1 MLAWRQIGKRER
13 AGTMETISTVAGL
26 RARVRQWKQAGDCV
40 GVVPTMGALHEGHLS
55 LVHAARAR
63 ADRVITTVFVNPIQ
77 FDNANDLETY
87 PRTLEADA
95 RLLEDAG
102 VDVLYAPTVSQMYPP
117 GFATRITVSGVSEGL
132 CGGARAGHFD
142 GVATVVCK
150 LFMQTLAD
158 YAFFG
163 EKDFQQVQVVRRMV
177 TDLDLPVEIVACPT
191 QREADGLALSS
202 RNRRLAPQQR
212 QIAVALPRIMRACA
226 ADITAGADVPAAL
239 ARAACQLTDAGF
251 DPVDYVELRS
261 ELDLRP
267 LATVSEGTPA
277 RLLAA
282 AWLGDVRLIDGMA
295 VPIPE

>member
-1 MLAWRQIGKRER
+1 
-13 AGTMETISTVAGL
+13 METISTVAGL
-26 RARVRQWKQAGDCV
+26 RACVRKWKQAGERV

-55 LVHAARAR
+55 LVHAARGQ
-63 ADRVITTVFVNPIQ
+63 ADRVIATVFVNPIQ
-77 FDNANDLETY
+77 FDNAADLETY

-95 RLLEDAG
+95 RLLENAG

-117 GFATRITVSGVSEGL
+117 GFATRISVSGVSEGL
-132 CGGARAGHFD
+132 CGGTRAGHFD

-150 LFMQTLAD
+150 LLMQTLAD
-158 YAFFG
+158 CAFFG

-202 RNRRLAPQQR
+202 RNRRLPPRQR
-212 QIAVALPRIMRACA
+212 QIAAALPRIMRACA
-226 ADITAGADVPAAL
+226 TDIAVGADVSAAL
-239 ARAACQLTDAGF
+239 AQAAARLADAGF
-251 DPVDYVELRS
+251 DPVEYVELRS
-261 ELDLRP
+261 ELDLQP
-267 LATVSEGTPA
+267 LAAVTEGTPA

-295 VPIPE
+295 VPSSE

>member
-1 MLAWRQIGKRER
+1 
-13 AGTMETISTVAGL
+13 METISTVAGL
-26 RARVRQWKQAGDCV
+26 RACVRKWKQAGARV

-55 LVHAARAR
+55 LVHAARAQ
-63 ADRVITTVFVNPIQ
+63 AERVIATVFVNPIQ
-77 FDNANDLETY
+77 FDNADDLETY

-95 RLLEDAG
+95 RLLENAG

-117 GFATRITVSGVSEGL
+117 GFATSISVSGVSGVSEGL
-132 CGGARAGHFD
+132 CGGTRAGHFD

-150 LFMQTLAD
+150 LLMQTLTD

-212 QIAVALPRIMRACA
+212 QIAVALPRIMRASA
-226 ADITAGADVPAAL
+226 ADIAAGADVPVAL
-239 ARAACQLTDAGF
+239 AQAASQLVDAGF
-251 DPVDYVELRS
+251 DPVEYVELRS
-261 ELDLRP
+261 ELDLQP
-267 LATVSEGTPA
+267 LAVMSEGTPV

-295 VPIPE
+295 VSMPE

>member
-1 MLAWRQIGKRER
+1 
-13 AGTMETISTVAGL
+13 METISTVAGL
-26 RARVRQWKQAGDCV
+26 RACVRKWKQTGERV

-55 LVHAARAR
+55 LVHAARGQ
-63 ADRVITTVFVNPIQ
+63 ADRVIATVFVNPIQ
-77 FDNANDLETY
+77 FDNAADLETY

-95 RLLEDAG
+95 RLLENAG

-117 GFATRITVSGVSEGL
+117 GFATRISVSGVSEGL
-132 CGGARAGHFD
+132 CGGTRAGHFD

-150 LFMQTLAD
+150 LLMQTLAD
-158 YAFFG
+158 CAFFG

-202 RNRRLAPQQR
+202 RNRRLPPRQR
-212 QIAVALPRIMRACA
+212 QIAAALPRIMRACA
-226 ADITAGADVPAAL
+226 ADIAVGADVSAAL
-239 ARAACQLTDAGF
+239 AQAAARLADAGF
-251 DPVDYVELRS
+251 DPVEYVELRS
-261 ELDLRP
+261 ELDLQP
-267 LATVSEGTPA
+267 LAAVTEGTPA

-295 VPIPE
+295 VPSPE

>member
-26 RARVRQWKQAGDCV
+26 RARVRQWKQAGDRV

-87 PRTLEADA
+87 PRTLEADV

-117 GFATRITVSGVSEGL
+117 GFVTRITVSGVSEGL

-150 LFMQTLAD
+150 LLMQTLAD

-202 RNRRLAPQQR
+202 RNRRLAPRQR

-239 ARAACQLTDAGF
+239 AWAVCQLADAGF

-267 LATVSEGTPA
+267 LATISEGTPA